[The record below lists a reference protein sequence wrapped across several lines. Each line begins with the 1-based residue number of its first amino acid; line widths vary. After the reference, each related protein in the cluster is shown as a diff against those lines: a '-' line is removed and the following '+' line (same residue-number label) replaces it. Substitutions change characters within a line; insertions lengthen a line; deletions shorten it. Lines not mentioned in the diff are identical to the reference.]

1 VFEHVVGDP
10 LADLEVG
17 EVELLVEGVALGL
30 LHGDLQLRA
39 PARGLLGEEFL
50 DGDSEGGGQGGEEGE
65 LGLALAVLQQGEL
78 GGGPADAFSQVG
90 EGHTSR
96 APQMT
101 EPLTKGDEI

>member
-1 VFEHVVGDP
+1 
-10 LADLEVG
+10 LERSSSTETPRAEAR
-17 EVELLVEGVALGL
+17 EVRRESLGSRL
-30 LHGDLQLRA
+30 
-39 PARGLLGEEFL
+39 P
-50 DGDSEGGGQGGEEGE
+50 
-65 LGLALAVLQQGEL
+65 GEL